1 MITMEMAGMASRLTE
16 QARRDA
22 GAKIDRWRSAI
33 EVVRQAEKQG
43 DMTINL
49 PTHLTA
55 AANRAASAIHAAD
68 YVSAVGMAQQAIEAR
83 QQVFEIA
90 SKSVTQEA
98 QKRSTA
104 LTQVAGK
111 LETVKQAHKSTMNG
125 YQYSALPEAPNTI
138 SVATMGCGVGV
149 ALFLLGNLSALWI
162 DWRQTLVSI
171 PSVLSF
177 SILAI
182 FFAFTFLG
190 WVTLPIIAQIMY
202 ARRVGQVKRNISSKA
217 DAAEANHKM
226 EIPSLRAEVDDA
238 KKALDKATAAQR
250 LLQTP

>member
-22 GAKIDRWRSAI
+22 GAKIDRWRGAI

-49 PTHLTA
+49 PTHLTV
-55 AANRAASAIHAAD
+55 AANRAASAIYTAD
-68 YVSAVGMAQQAIEAR
+68 YVSAIGMAQQAIEAH
-83 QQVFEIA
+83 QQVLEIA
-90 SKSVTQEA
+90 SKSVAQEA
-98 QKRSTA
+98 HKRSTD

-111 LETVKQAHKSTMNG
+111 LETVKQAHKSTMDG
-125 YQYSALPEAPNTI
+125 YQYSVLPEAPNTI
-138 SVATMGCGVGV
+138 SVAKMGCGVGV
-149 ALFLLGNLSALWI
+149 ALFLLGSLSALCI
-162 DWRQTLVSI
+162 DWGQILASI
-171 PSVLSF
+171 PSF
-177 SILAI
+177 IRFPILAI

-202 ARRVGQVKRNISSKA
+202 ARRVGQVKRNISSEA
-217 DAAEANHKM
+217 DAVAANHKM

-238 KKALDKATAAQR
+238 KKELDKATAAQR